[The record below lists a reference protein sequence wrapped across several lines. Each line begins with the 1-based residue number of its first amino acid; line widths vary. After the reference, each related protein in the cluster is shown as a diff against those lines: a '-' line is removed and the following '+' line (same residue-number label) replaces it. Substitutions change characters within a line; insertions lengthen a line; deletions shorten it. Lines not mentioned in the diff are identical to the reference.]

1 MTIGWILGL
10 TALLPQPV
18 ADQTCLAATVYL
30 EARSEPARGQLAVAE
45 VVLHRRDQGYYG
57 QTACDVVK
65 APHQFALTM
74 TSKSFDVSNQAAW
87 NKAWRIAGE
96 ALHVWSLPRSERTV
110 VVPRAD
116 HFIRLDTS
124 ADWATDP
131 LATIGEHR
139 FYAVD

>member
-1 MTIGWILGL
+1 MTIGWLLGL
-10 TALLPQPV
+10 ASILPQPV

-45 VVLHRRDQGYYG
+45 VALRRRDLGYG
-57 QTACDVVK
+57 ATVCEVVI

-74 TSKSFDVSNQAAW
+74 TPKSYQIDNLSAWNAAW
-87 NKAWRIAGE
+87 RVAGE
-96 ALHVWSLPRSERTV
+96 ALHIWSLPQSQRTV
-110 VVPRAD
+110 VVPHAD
-116 HFIRLDTS
+116 HFMRLDAS
-124 ADWATDP
+124 ADWARSP

>member
-10 TALLPQPV
+10 TAMLPQPV

-45 VVLHRRDQGYYG
+45 VALRRRDQGYYG
-57 QTACDVVK
+57 NTVCDVVK
-65 APHQFALTM
+65 APHQFALTT
-74 TSKSFDVSNQAAW
+74 TSKSFDIVNQDAW
-87 NKAWRIAGE
+87 HKAWRVAGE
-96 ALHVWSLPRSERTV
+96 AIHVWSLPSGARAA

-116 HFIRLDTS
+116 HFIRLDSS
-124 ADWATDP
+124 ADWAKNP